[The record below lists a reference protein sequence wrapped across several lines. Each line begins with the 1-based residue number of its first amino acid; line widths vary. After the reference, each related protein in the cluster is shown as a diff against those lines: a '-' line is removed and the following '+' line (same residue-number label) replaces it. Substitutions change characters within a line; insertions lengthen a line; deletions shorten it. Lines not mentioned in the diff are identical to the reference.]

1 MPSIPDSR
9 AAPSKE
15 SWIFH
20 QSHSLGTRP
29 NSNATVPS
37 PAETPDYLLKV
48 LTIEFLKQR
57 GWRLGLWEWQKAGP
71 HGWPGGSGKAQSRGP
86 HCLRQLSLLPHP

>member
-1 MPSIPDSR
+1 MPSTPDSQ

-29 NSNATVPS
+29 NSKATAPS
-37 PAETPDYLLKV
+37 PTETPDYLLKV
-48 LTIEFLKQR
+48 LSNRTPEAKA
-57 GWRLGLWEWQKAGP
+57 LGC
-71 HGWPGGSGKAQSRGP
+71 GSGEELGPTARG
-86 HCLRQLSLLPHP
+86 SGEGEGGGAASGS